1 MRQQILKFFKYTMIA
16 GLIFGIFFGLGVGGV
31 KLFLTSSLKADEVQ
45 ETAQE
50 EISGDRINILLLG
63 MDARPGE
70 DMTRTD
76 TMILVSIDP
85 DLKKV
90 AMVSIPR
97 DTRIE
102 VPGSNMNKI
111 CTANMVGGP
120 RLAVRM
126 TEKLLKED
134 VDYYV
139 LMEFKG
145 FEEMV
150 DTLGGVDIEVDQRMY
165 KPSEGIDLRPGPQRL
180 NGHDALAFVRYRDY
194 VTGDIERTDHQQQF
208 LKALAD
214 EVMQASTIPKLPSL
228 IKQVSQLVDTDMGVT
243 DMLKL
248 ARWIPAFTTDSI
260 ASTTLPGY
268 FAEVRG
274 SDGSLLSSYW
284 VADEDQ
290 IDTLLDSLMDG
301 EEISVVMEEPPEAS
315 MQRSSSRSSMADE
328 SPSPSSYKGYKS
340 YKQEREERSQL
351 PSPGHDD
358 DYHSGY

>member
-1 MRQQILKFFKYTMIA
+1 MQRQILKFFKYTMIA

-31 KLFLTSSLKADEVQ
+31 KLFLTSSLQADEIQ

-50 EISGDRINILLLG
+50 DIGGDRVNILLLG
-63 MDARPGE
+63 MDARPDE

-85 DLKKV
+85 ELKKV

-97 DTRIE
+97 DTRIDI
-102 VPGSNMNKI
+102 PGSSMDKI

-120 RLAVRM
+120 QLAVRM

-134 VDYYV
+134 VDYYI
-139 LMEFKG
+139 LMDFKG
-145 FEEMV
+145 FAKMV

-165 KPSEGIDLRPGPQRL
+165 KPSEGIDLRPGLQRL
-180 NGHDALAFVRYRDY
+180 DGHDALAFVRYRDY

-208 LKALAD
+208 LKALAN
-214 EVMQASTIPKLPSL
+214 EVMQASTIPKLPGL
-228 IKQVSQLVDTDMGVT
+228 IKQVNQLVDTDMGIT

-248 ARWIPAFTTDSI
+248 ARWIPAFNTDPI
-260 ASTTLPGY
+260 VSTTLPGY

-315 MQRSSSRSSMADE
+315 LQETSSWNRMADE
-328 SPSPSSYKGYKS
+328 SPSSGYGGYKS
-340 YKQEREERSQL
+340 YKQEREERSRL

-358 DYHSGY
+358 TGGSY